1 MGDKTNTSL
10 DLHTKLHMINAR
22 YTVRSGLGYA
32 VCSIPY
38 FRGHRAREDKD
49 TRMQVRLSNL
59 PTETGC
65 LTYLIII
72 YRLMDRIR
80 HCLLIFY
87 HNSCGLHMPF
97 KVSLIH

>member
-10 DLHTKLHMINAR
+10 DLHTKLCMIDVH
-22 YTVRSGLGYA
+22 YTVHSGLGYA
-32 VCSIPY
+32 VYRIFVDAGPAKI
-38 FRGHRAREDKD
+38 RIRACKFGYR
-49 TRMQVRLSNL
+49 TL

-65 LTYLIII
+65 LTYLTII

-87 HNSCGLHMPF
+87 HNSYGLRMPF
-97 KVSLIH
+97 RVSLVH